1 MQLSRIYSFNNLSYS
16 PILFQELEEH
26 PLVSAK
32 DLFMAPATEGQLMSQ
47 NPNSDKRV
55 LIGLNFSRKTDKKC
69 RC

>member
-1 MQLSRIYSFNNLSYS
+1 M
-16 PILFQELEEH
+16 EH